1 MVYEFIATLAA
12 AFGMAGIALII
23 RHLSKL
29 AGLQAPKWLIPLF
42 AAIGIFAFQIHQEYY
57 WYEQEV
63 AKLPDGVVVVK
74 DIAETSW
81 YRPWSY
87 VTPQVVRFM
96 AADVGQAHDSKADPQ
111 VKLVNIYLFERRI
124 STKRIPQ
131 VIDCGKGRRAD
142 YLPPGMPDPAKTS
155 QATTN
160 PSGNNPSGNNPSA
173 HQPITN
179 NASNLDNL
187 NWIAL
192 AHDDPLFTAVCK

>member
-29 AGLQAPKWLIPLF
+29 AGFQAPKWLIPLF

-63 AKLPDGVVVVK
+63 AKLPAGVEVVK

-96 AADVGQAHDSKADPQ
+96 AADVGQANASKADPQ
-111 VKLVNIYLFERRI
+111 VKLVNIYLFERRM

-142 YLPPGMPDPAKTS
+142 YLPPGMRDPAATS
-155 QATTN
+155 NAQVKPVAE
-160 PSGNNPSGNNPSA
+160 SNNKSN
-173 HQPITN
+173 
-179 NASNLDNL
+179 SNLADL
-187 NWIAL
+187 DWIAL
-192 AHDDPLFTAVCK
+192 TNDDPLFIAVCK